1 VADQQPLLQSVSLV
15 DQAALGCGLVFF
27 VIGGIVRYRRHGLAA
42 ADLGALLGLAVA
54 AFAIPK
60 GLFLVY
66 CAFRPDLLIQVKDL
80 PQQLAVAG
88 LCAVFLAVVA
98 IKAGL
103 EKGPGD
109 APPSS

>member
-1 VADQQPLLQSVSLV
+1 MADQQPLLQSLSLV
-15 DQAALGCGLVFF
+15 DQVALVCGLVFF
-27 VIGGIVRYRRHGLAA
+27 IIGGVVRYRRAGLGA

-66 CAFRPDLLIQVKDL
+66 CAFNPASLVQVKDL
-80 PQQLAVAG
+80 PEQIAIAG
-88 LCAVFLAVVA
+88 LCVVFLALIG

-103 EKGPGD
+103 AKGPDGT
-109 APPSS
+109 PPSA